1 MLGGGENTRDEC
13 GLHGRDTGSGPSS
26 RRGGAAPM
34 TAKGSLAIASFFS
47 CLLLLAGASN
57 AQQFGPI
64 GLSFTGTD
72 SSTGLPVKGL
82 FEYDPA
88 QLLGDFN
95 GDGGYFTRN
104 TGAATFWYMFNGTNY
119 AVSSDPTVPNTAIVV
134 GSGGNGGHTFSSEI
148 SGPSQTAF
156 TALTYNGPSL
166 PQPPTSLAGVQFTG
180 GDFSYNQVSP
190 YPNVAFSGQ
199 VNVSSIAPL
208 PNPIPSDE
216 FGGLSCGSALFTI
229 LCVVGATLAIGAV
242 AYLCPP
248 CVAGVV
254 AATTALSPAGPV
266 ATTATAPPGIL
277 VQAVSGGMFHAVGMP
292 PASVVANST
301 NYIIRAGS
309 TIASVAPGGQFNFPQ
324 NVSRFTITGIDFD
337 LLSSNGFPASF
348 TLVEDGN
355 PVSIQAT
362 PGGDLRARSAA
373 KT

>member
-1 MLGGGENTRDEC
+1 
-13 GLHGRDTGSGPSS
+13 
-26 RRGGAAPM
+26 M
-34 TAKGSLAIASFFS
+34 TAKGALAIASFFS
-47 CLLLLAGASN
+47 CLLLLAGGSN

-64 GLSFTGTD
+64 GLSFTGMD
-72 SSTGLPVKGL
+72 LSTGLPVKGL
-82 FEYDPA
+82 FQYDPA
-88 QLLGDFN
+88 QFIPGSAGSGN
-95 GDGGYFTRN
+95 YVSTN
-104 TGAATFWYMFNGTNY
+104 SGAATIVLTLNGATTY
-119 AVSSDPTVPNTAIVV
+119 AVSSDSLAINTAIIAGNYSNGTQFQLQIV
-134 GSGGNGGHTFSSEI
+134 GPDQYLPGQILPVSNPDGFVS
-148 SGPSQTAF
+148 
-156 TALTYNGPSL
+156 LVYNGAPL
-166 PQPPTSLAGVQFTG
+166 PTLPTSLTGVNFTSGSFGWSQFTPP
-180 GDFSYNQVSP
+180 F
-190 YPNVAFSGQ
+190 PNANLVGPIT
-199 VNVSSIAPL
+199 VSSIAPL
-208 PNPIPSDE
+208 PSPIPSDQ
-216 FGGLSCGSALFTI
+216 FGGLSCGSVLFTI
-229 LCVVGATLAIGAV
+229 LCVVGAGLAVGAV

-248 CVAGVV
+248 CVAGV
-254 AATTALSPAGPV
+254 AAAATALSPAGPV

-324 NVSRFTITGIDFD
+324 NVNRFTITGIDFD